1 MNHYIFI
8 VKLFSNI
15 FVISVK
21 LVAPVFVTLIITH
34 VVMGLIGRLVPQI
47 NLLIVGFPLQIAIGL
62 IMLIFSLQLFYIAF
76 EPIVQDYFENILT
89 LFKMI
94 GE

>member
-1 MNHYIFI
+1 
-8 VKLFSNI
+8 
-15 FVISVK
+15 
-21 LVAPVFVTLIITH
+21 
-34 VVMGLIGRLVPQI
+34 MGLIGRLVPQI